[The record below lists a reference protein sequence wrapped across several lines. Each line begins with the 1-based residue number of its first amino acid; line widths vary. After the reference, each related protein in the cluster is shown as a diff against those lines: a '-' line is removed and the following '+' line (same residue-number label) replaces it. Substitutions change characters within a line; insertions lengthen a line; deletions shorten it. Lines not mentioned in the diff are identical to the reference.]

1 MRSAPSPTG
10 LRLDLGER
18 LAAALHDDGSI
29 SFVMHDGRGAD
40 LSPAQVD
47 RLAELL
53 ALGAGLRAR
62 ARRRRAAES
71 YAAAGAYVD
80 NVPPL

>member
-1 MRSAPSPTG
+1 MRNPDPLG
-10 LRLDLGER
+10 FRLDLGEQ
-18 LAAALHDDGSI
+18 LAAALHPDGGLSLDAG
-29 SFVMHDGRGAD
+29 DGRGAD
-40 LSPAQVD
+40 LSPGQVD

-71 YAAAGAYVD
+71 YTAS
-80 NVPPL
+80 L